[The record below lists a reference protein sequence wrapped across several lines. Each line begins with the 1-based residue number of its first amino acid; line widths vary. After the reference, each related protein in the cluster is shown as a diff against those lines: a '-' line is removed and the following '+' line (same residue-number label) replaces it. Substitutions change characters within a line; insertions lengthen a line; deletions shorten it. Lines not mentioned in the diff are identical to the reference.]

1 MTATQ
6 PTTETLREFAGWN
19 APTVRVDRAE
29 GVIHG
34 VKILG
39 LRSRNGRVYLPEALS
54 QAAPLYEGAKVNL
67 NHPKGHA
74 HQPRDYQDRIGS
86 IHNVEL
92 RDGEGLFANFHF
104 NPKHAQAEQHAW
116 DAEHAPGNVGI
127 SHHVQARTARRGEE
141 LVVEAITRVES
152 VDLVADPATTRGLFE
167 GNAKGEPR
175 PDLANLS
182 VELLTEH
189 RADLVEAIR
198 AGAVKEL
205 EPLREELA
213 RRDAELVR
221 LGRRETARRMLSEHG
236 LPSPDHSSPT
246 ARVVTSPELFESLL
260 AAEDDAAVRALIEER
275 ARLVRS
281 LEGSASTGAQSR
293 DQMLIES
300 LFRPLNAKAFAATL
314 ISC

>member
-1 MTATQ
+1 MTANQ
-6 PTTETLREFAGWN
+6 PTTETLQEFAGWH

-67 NHPKGHA
+67 NHSKGHA
-74 HQPRDYQDRIGS
+74 RQPRDYQDRIGS
-86 IHNVEL
+86 IHNVQL
-92 RDGEGLFANFHF
+92 REGEGLFANFHF
-104 NPKHAQAEQHAW
+104 NPKHALAEQLAW
-116 DAEHAPGNVGI
+116 DAEHAPGNVGF
-127 SHHVQARTARRGEE
+127 SHHVQARTTRRGEE
-141 LVVEAITRVES
+141 LVVEAITQVES

-167 GNAKGEPR
+167 GESR
-175 PDLANLS
+175 PDLAALS

-213 RRDAELVR
+213 RRDAELAR
-221 LGRRETARRMLSEHG
+221 LMRRETARRMLSEHG
-236 LPSPDHSSPT
+236 LPTPEHSSPT
-246 ARVVTSPELFESLL
+246 ARAVTSPEFFESLL
-260 AAEDDAAVRALIEER
+260 AAEDDAAVRALVEER

-281 LEGSASTGAQSR
+281 LEGNAASTGAQSR
-293 DQMLIES
+293 DQLLIEN
-300 LFRPLNAKAFAATL
+300 LFGPLDAKAFAATI
-314 ISC
+314 ISAR